1 MGVTVQDI
9 CFAFLQNY
17 YERMRTDPSKLAYF
31 YASTAELTHTNYQS
45 KSTNEKDDVLPTV
58 KVTGREN
65 INKFFS
71 RNDAKV
77 RSLKLKLDTID
88 FQYTGHLHKSILIMA
103 TGEMFWT
110 GTPVYKFC
118 QTFILLPSSNGSTF
132 DITND
137 IIRFIP
143 NSFKP
148 YVLTDASL
156 SQSNEENSVSAV
168 EEDKIRHESGVEKEK
183 EKEKSPEISKPKAK
197 KETVKDTTAPTE
209 SSTQEKPIVDHS
221 QPRAIPVTKESKI
234 HTETVPSST
243 KGNHKQDEVST
254 EELGNVTK
262 LNEKSLKAEKKAAPI
277 KTKEGSVEAINA
289 VNNSSLP
296 NGKEVSDENPV
307 PGGVKEAETEIKP
320 IEPQVSDAKESGNNA
335 STPSSSPEPVANP
348 PKMTWASKLMNEN
361 SDRISK
367 NNTTVEYIRPETL
380 PKKPTER
387 KFEMGNRRDNASANS
402 KTKKKPVFSTVNKD
416 GFYPIYIRG
425 TNGLREEKL
434 RSALEKEFG
443 KVMRITAADNFAV
456 VDFETQKS
464 QIDALEKKKKSID
477 GIEVCLERK
486 TVKKPTSNNPPG
498 IFTNGTRSHRKQ
510 PLKRKD

>member
-71 RNDAKV
+71 RNDSKV

-88 FQYTGHLHKSILIMA
+88 FQYTGHLHKSILIIA

-143 NSFKP
+143 NSFRP
-148 YVLTDASL
+148 YVPTDGSL
-156 SQSNEENSVSAV
+156 SQPNEENSVSAV
-168 EEDKIRHESGVEKEK
+168 EEDKIRHESEVEKEK
-183 EKEKSPEISKPKAK
+183 EKEKLLEITKPKVK
-197 KETVKDTTAPTE
+197 KETVKETTGQTE
-209 SSTQEKPIVDHS
+209 SLNQENPIIDHN
-221 QPRAIPVTKESKI
+221 QPHAIPVTKDSKI
-234 HTETVPSST
+234 HTETVPSNT
-243 KGNHKQDEVST
+243 KGNYKQDESSIQ
-254 EELGNVTK
+254 ELGNVAK
-262 LNEKSLKAEKKAAPI
+262 LNEKSLKIEKKTVPI
-277 KTKEGSVEAINA
+277 KTKEGSVEAINT
-289 VNNSSLP
+289 VGNSSLP
-296 NGKEVSDENPV
+296 NGKEVSDEAPV
-307 PGGVKEAETEIKP
+307 LGGAKEAEIEVKPTEP
-320 IEPQVSDAKESGNNA
+320 RVSDAKESNGNA
-335 STPSSSPEPVANP
+335 PTPLPSPEPVANP

-367 NNTTVEYIRPETL
+367 SNTTVEYIRSETL

-387 KFEMGNRRDNASANS
+387 KFEMGNRRDNVSANS
-402 KTKKKPVFSTVNKD
+402 KNKKKPVFSTVNKD

-434 RSALEKEFG
+434 RIALEKEFG

-464 QIDALEKKKKSID
+464 QMDALEKKKKLID

-486 TVKKPTSNNPPG
+486 TVKKPTGNNPLG

>member
-197 KETVKDTTAPTE
+197 KETVKDTTA
-209 SSTQEKPIVDHS
+209 QIG
-221 QPRAIPVTKESKI
+221 RAHV
-234 HTETVPSST
+234 
-243 KGNHKQDEVST
+243 
-254 EELGNVTK
+254 
-262 LNEKSLKAEKKAAPI
+262 
-277 KTKEGSVEAINA
+277 
-289 VNNSSLP
+289 
-296 NGKEVSDENPV
+296 
-307 PGGVKEAETEIKP
+307 
-320 IEPQVSDAKESGNNA
+320 
-335 STPSSSPEPVANP
+335 
-348 PKMTWASKLMNEN
+348 
-361 SDRISK
+361 
-367 NNTTVEYIRPETL
+367 
-380 PKKPTER
+380 
-387 KFEMGNRRDNASANS
+387 
-402 KTKKKPVFSTVNKD
+402 
-416 GFYPIYIRG
+416 
-425 TNGLREEKL
+425 
-434 RSALEKEFG
+434 
-443 KVMRITAADNFAV
+443 
-456 VDFETQKS
+456 
-464 QIDALEKKKKSID
+464 
-477 GIEVCLERK
+477 
-486 TVKKPTSNNPPG
+486 
-498 IFTNGTRSHRKQ
+498 
-510 PLKRKD
+510 

>member
-183 EKEKSPEISKPKAK
+183 DKEKSPEISKPKAK

-209 SSTQEKPIVDHS
+209 SSTQEKPIADHS

-262 LNEKSLKAEKKAAPI
+262 LNEKFLKAEKKAAPI

-296 NGKEVSDENPV
+296 NGKEVSDEKPV
-307 PGGVKEAETEIKP
+307 SGSVKEAETEVKP
-320 IEPQVSDAKESGNNA
+320 IEPQVSDAKESSNNA

-402 KTKKKPVFSTVNKD
+402 KIRKNQYSAPLTRTAFIQST
-416 GFYPIYIRG
+416 
-425 TNGLREEKL
+425 
-434 RSALEKEFG
+434 LE
-443 KVMRITAADNFAV
+443 VQMA
-456 VDFETQKS
+456 
-464 QIDALEKKKKSID
+464 
-477 GIEVCLERK
+477 
-486 TVKKPTSNNPPG
+486 
-498 IFTNGTRSHRKQ
+498 
-510 PLKRKD
+510 

>member
-156 SQSNEENSVSAV
+156 SQSNEENFVSAV
-168 EEDKIRHESGVEKEK
+168 EEDKIRHESGVEK
-183 EKEKSPEISKPKAK
+183 
-197 KETVKDTTAPTE
+197 
-209 SSTQEKPIVDHS
+209 
-221 QPRAIPVTKESKI
+221 
-234 HTETVPSST
+234 
-243 KGNHKQDEVST
+243 
-254 EELGNVTK
+254 
-262 LNEKSLKAEKKAAPI
+262 
-277 KTKEGSVEAINA
+277 
-289 VNNSSLP
+289 
-296 NGKEVSDENPV
+296 
-307 PGGVKEAETEIKP
+307 
-320 IEPQVSDAKESGNNA
+320 
-335 STPSSSPEPVANP
+335 
-348 PKMTWASKLMNEN
+348 
-361 SDRISK
+361 
-367 NNTTVEYIRPETL
+367 
-380 PKKPTER
+380 
-387 KFEMGNRRDNASANS
+387 
-402 KTKKKPVFSTVNKD
+402 
-416 GFYPIYIRG
+416 
-425 TNGLREEKL
+425 
-434 RSALEKEFG
+434 
-443 KVMRITAADNFAV
+443 
-456 VDFETQKS
+456 
-464 QIDALEKKKKSID
+464 
-477 GIEVCLERK
+477 
-486 TVKKPTSNNPPG
+486 
-498 IFTNGTRSHRKQ
+498 
-510 PLKRKD
+510 